1 MSNQAVESV
10 GEQKSLNQSTS
21 IRYEKEFSRIKENYF
36 KDLYQSVIVIFISS
50 LIENNSNFRLL
61 NNLKEPEDN
70 KDTIR
75 KSKLVYCDKIPV
87 LKSEW
92 TIQRRNKLKQA
103 VLDDSI
109 RLIKLPFK
117 NK

>member
-1 MSNQAVESV
+1 MNNGIFRV
-10 GEQKSLNQSTS
+10 
-21 IRYEKEFSRIKENYF
+21 IKY
-36 KDLYQSVIVIFISS
+36 
-50 LIENNSNFRLL
+50 
-61 NNLKEPEDN
+61 LKEPEDN
-70 KDTIR
+70 QDTIR

-92 TIQRRNKLKQA
+92 TIHRRNKLKQA